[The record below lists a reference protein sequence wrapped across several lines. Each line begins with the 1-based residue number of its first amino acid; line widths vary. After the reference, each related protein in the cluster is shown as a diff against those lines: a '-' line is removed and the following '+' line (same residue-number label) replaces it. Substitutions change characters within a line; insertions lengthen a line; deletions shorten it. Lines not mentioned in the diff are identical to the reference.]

1 MHDLFLQRLRI
12 LYTKTL
18 DVLEQI
24 PKTAAY
30 RKYTEQITNE
40 KLDMVKAVSSWL
52 DFVFLNSWHPMQHL
66 SEKFSCFFCVY
77 RAHFLLLLFSFHTF
91 IHPLFLS
98 FNRLLFAEYFY
109 MQDAVKYWSER
120 IRSSICSLSY
130 HCSYFFYLS
139 SLSQSFIGLLLF
151 ICRYINLYLS
161 SLVLE

>member
-1 MHDLFLQRLRI
+1 
-12 LYTKTL
+12 
-18 DVLEQI
+18 
-24 PKTAAY
+24 
-30 RKYTEQITNE
+30 
-40 KLDMVKAVSSWL
+40 
-52 DFVFLNSWHPMQHL
+52 MQHL

-77 RAHFLLLLFSFHTF
+77 CAHFLLLLFSFHTF

-109 MQDAVKYWSER
+109 MQDAVKYQNER

-161 SLVLE
+161 SLVLEQRSKEVKEQQKNVCFKKNVRNNLKSALLQK